1 MQQIIQALNLTIKNM
16 QRQTKPIHDFY
27 KNILDNVLDSKINN
41 ILDSTNLCLVKQIIS
56 AI

>member
-1 MQQIIQALNLTIKNM
+1 MQK
-16 QRQTKPIHDFY
+16 QTKPVHDFN

-41 ILDSTNLCLVKQIIS
+41 ILDSTNHCPVKQITL